1 MKLPNLTLRYSNLT
15 YSQYE
20 NTFRTIISIDFII
33 TLGSVGC
40 YILLQ
45 PPCKVEMQVETLLFF
60 GRRVMTLGCR

>member
-45 PPCKVEMQVETLLFF
+45 PPCKVEMQVET
-60 GRRVMTLGCR
+60 